1 MHTIKRALAG
11 IATSVLLVL
20 ALSPTGCTQAGSAL
34 NGSGK
39 IIDRSIDISDFDS
52 LEASGVFDLQ
62 ISHSASFQVTLSTD
76 DNLINRVLFS
86 LDGTT
91 LKMKIEAPAA
101 FFPTTLNVK
110 ITLPQLRS
118 LNLQDAAQATV
129 TILESIHSFNLVLAE
144 GSFLK
149 GDLAADLTNFY
160 LSGQS
165 QVSLKGK
172 SKMLELDAAG
182 GSQLNLGSFLLS
194 GANVKLREASTALL
208 NVDGDLNI
216 VLKDASKIIY
226 LGNPLIK
233 NTSITGDSSMIH
245 Q

>member
-1 MHTIKRALAG
+1 MHKIKRALKLLALP
-11 IATSVLLVL
+11 VLLIL
-20 ALSPTGCTQAGSAL
+20 ALLPTACTQAGSAL

-39 IIDRSIDISDFDS
+39 IIDQNVDIADFDS
-52 LEASGVFDLQ
+52 LEAQGVFDLY
-62 ISHSASFQVTLSTD
+62 ISNSDAFRVTLSID
-76 DNLINRVLFS
+76 DNLVNRVLFS
-86 LDGTT
+86 LDGKT

-101 FFPTTLNVK
+101 FFPTTLKVK
-110 ITLPQLRS
+110 ITLPQLKS
-118 LNLQDAAQATV
+118 LNLDAAAKATLS
-129 TILESIHSFNLVLAE
+129 ILESIHSFNLVLAG
-144 GSFLK
+144 GSLLN

-165 QVSLKGK
+165 QVSLKGE

-182 GSQLNLGSFLLS
+182 GSHLDLGNFLLS
-194 GANVKLREASTALL
+194 EANVRLREASTALL
-208 NVDGDLNI
+208 NVDGDLNV